1 MTNNSNLTSG
11 GLYPYKVIPSDWEQ
25 FYAEQ
30 IQQDLPECLH
40 TFYHEHL
47 INGVN
52 GQQTMEGT
60 DFVSVDIE
68 TTGLNA
74 QVDDIV
80 SIGLVP
86 FDHKRIYLAR
96 AQYWVVRSQHLTPE
110 SVIVHQIT
118 HTEVAEAP
126 SLASVLPDVMRCL
139 QGKQV
144 VVHYRYM
151 EREFFRTA
159 VAEWVER
166 NFLFPV
172 IDTLE
177 LEAEHLRKNQS
188 LFARLFKKQLPSLR
202 LLSVR
207 ERYNL
212 PSYKNHNALVDAL
225 ATAELLQA
233 QIAKNDLLKIPV
245 RDLWR

>member
-1 MTNNSNLTSG
+1 MALH
-11 GLYPYKVIPSDWEQ
+11 PYKVIPDDWDQ
-25 FYAEQ
+25 FYSNQVQSE
-30 IQQDLPECLH
+30 LPDYLES
-40 TFYHEHL
+40 FYHQPL
-47 INGVN
+47 IDA
-52 GQQTMEGT
+52 QQSMDAT
-60 DFVSVDIE
+60 DFVSLDIE

-74 QVDDIV
+74 QKDDIV

-86 FDHKRIYLAR
+86 FDHQRIYLAKAKHWIVSSR
-96 AQYWVVRSQHLTPE
+96 RLTSE
-110 SVIVHQIT
+110 SVVVHRIT

-126 SLASVLPDVMRCL
+126 SLDSVLPELIASL

-151 EREFFRTA
+151 EREFLRTA
-159 VAEWVER
+159 MAELLQKD
-166 NFLFPV
+166 FLFPV

-177 LEAEHLRKNQS
+177 LEAGYLRDTQS
-188 LFARLFKKQLPSLR
+188 IMSRILNKPLPSLR
-202 LLSVR
+202 LLYAR

-212 PSYKNHNALVDAL
+212 PAYENHNALVDAL

-245 RDLWR
+245 RTLWY

>member
-1 MTNNSNLTSG
+1 MTQPAKN
-11 GLYPYKVIPSDWEQ
+11 LYPYKVIPNDWEQ

-30 IQQDLPECLH
+30 IQQKLPESLH

-47 INGVN
+47 INGVS
-52 GQQTMEGT
+52 GQQTVEGT
-60 DFVSVDIE
+60 DFVAVDIE

-74 QVDDIV
+74 QQDDIV

-86 FDHKRIYLAR
+86 FDHKRIYLAK
-96 AQYWVVRSQHLTPE
+96 AQYWVVRSQHLTSE
-110 SVIVHQIT
+110 SVVVHQIT
-118 HTEVAEAP
+118 HSEVADAP
-126 SLASVLPDVMRCL
+126 SLASVLPEVMEYL

-159 VAEWVER
+159 VAEWLEE

-177 LEAEHLRKNQS
+177 LEAEYLRENQS
-188 LFARLFKKQLPSLR
+188 VISRVFKQQLPPLR
-202 LLSVR
+202 LLNAR

-212 PSYKNHNALVDAL
+212 PAYENHNALVDAL

-233 QIAKNDLLKIPV
+233 QISKQDLTKLPV
-245 RDLWR
+245 RELWR